1 MKSLFTAVVL
11 TAIAGVAIAQDVQVF
26 SWKNS
31 KGNTAY
37 SDIPNNMQM
46 GRSNVINV
54 RTGTVMPPPIAVS
67 KDTPITLIEAQ
78 QQLNEQ
84 IAAENKR
91 REEEATKRAAEIKEE
106 NCKTAKMNRANAE
119 NARNKAELI
128 PKFDAAINQY
138 CN

>member
-1 MKSLFTAVVL
+1 MKSLFTALVL
-11 TAIAGVAIAQDVQVF
+11 TAVASMAIAQDVQVF

-31 KGNTAY
+31 KGNNAY
-37 SDIPNNMQM
+37 SDVPNNMHM

-54 RTGTVMPPPIAVS
+54 RTGTVTPPPMAVNNNA
-67 KDTPITLIEAQ
+67 PITLVEAQ

-91 REEEATKRAAEIKEE
+91 REEEAAKRAAEIKEE